1 MHVKILRFM
10 TKIFLIGLV
19 LEEVRFF
26 RVVLRLRGMEKNFEL
41 GQKIYIFF
49 FIMNPLYEP
58 ILVFPKFDPLTTSGM
73 A

>member
-26 RVVLRLRGMEKNFEL
+26 RVVLRLRGMGKNFEL

-49 FIMNPLYEP
+49 FIYEP
-58 ILVFPKFDPLTTSGM
+58 FI
-73 A
+73 